1 MVIGFRAELT
11 VKLDVTL
18 GFHVMFSTFGH
29 GRHRRPDQK
38 FHKVRNLSLSS
49 RNLYAMQTNK
59 IKKTSFETVPSAS
72 GR

>member
-1 MVIGFRAELT
+1 MVIDFRAELA

-29 GRHRRPDQK
+29 GRHRRPDEK

-49 RNLYAMQTNK
+49 RNLNAM
-59 IKKTSFETVPSAS
+59 
-72 GR
+72 